1 MTVYS
6 SSLASLLRFVL
17 GDTDVEVKDFLC
29 FTRAAAAAVVVLLL
43 PN

>member
-29 FTRAAAAAVVVLLL
+29 FTSAAAAVVMPL